1 MMPEFRS
8 REEYEKWKRE
18 RLKANLEKADSSRD
32 DPPPPEDRTTPPPRT
47 PQSGSGNLRSL
58 AELFSDAFE
67 ICKERLG
74 TFFGIVFLSLLLV
87 VVTVVIAAAVG
98 MGLYFVLPGK
108 KQLVIAV
115 VSVIGFIPFFAVLFW
130 GMAAFVFAVTDS
142 TVGIKEAFG
151 RGWQRVWSFMWL
163 YSIMGF
169 VITGGFLLFL
179 VPGIIFSVWF
189 AFSQFVLARDDLR
202 GMDALL
208 KSKEYVRGM
217 WFEIFGRL
225 VTVWLVSL
233 LLGAIPFIGP
243 LLSLLFAPFMMVF
256 LYLVYEDLTGIKG
269 ASLSYGNTTGTKC
282 RWVGVG
288 ALGYVVLPL
297 MVIAMFGAS
306 MMLPLLMLK
315 GMLSSGSSEITLPAP
330 PRVVIPAPPS
340 SPFPEGSGPGTLPP
354 PAGPKAEAT
363 GEAFIIRNGVQE
375 TYQLQT
381 GFFSETRMA
390 NPARATVQFQ
400 MPAEPHSN
408 ARRIEMTLDATKTG
422 EYLIDGKAMNDRM
435 FSRSQDQTPLEATF
449 QFVADGGQIFPPK
462 ETCRMIISS
471 PYTGTPESV
480 FSGEIQ
486 NCVVHSAGIDYMIS
500 ARFTMRGASSR

>member
-1 MMPEFRS
+1 
-8 REEYEKWKRE
+8 
-18 RLKANLEKADSSRD
+18 
-32 DPPPPEDRTTPPPRT
+32 
-47 PQSGSGNLRSL
+47 
-58 AELFSDAFE
+58 
-67 ICKERLG
+67 
-74 TFFGIVFLSLLLV
+74 
-87 VVTVVIAAAVG
+87 
-98 MGLYFVLPGK
+98 
-108 KQLVIAV
+108 
-115 VSVIGFIPFFAVLFW
+115 
-130 GMAAFVFAVTDS
+130 
-142 TVGIKEAFG
+142 
-151 RGWQRVWSFMWL
+151 
-163 YSIMGF
+163 
-169 VITGGFLLFL
+169 
-179 VPGIIFSVWF
+179 
-189 AFSQFVLARDDLR
+189 
-202 GMDALL
+202 
-208 KSKEYVRGM
+208 
-217 WFEIFGRL
+217 
-225 VTVWLVSL
+225 
-233 LLGAIPFIGP
+233 
-243 LLSLLFAPFMMVF
+243 
-256 LYLVYEDLTGIKG
+256 
-269 ASLSYGNTTGTKC
+269 
-282 RWVGVG
+282 
-288 ALGYVVLPL
+288 

-330 PRVVIPAPPS
+330 PSVVIPAPPS

-408 ARRIEMTLDATKTG
+408 ARRIEMTFDATKTG

-435 FSRSQDQTPLEATF
+435 FSRSQDQTPLDATF

-462 ETCRMIISS
+462 ETCRLIISS

-486 NCVVHSAGIDYMIS
+486 NCVVHSAGIDYTIS